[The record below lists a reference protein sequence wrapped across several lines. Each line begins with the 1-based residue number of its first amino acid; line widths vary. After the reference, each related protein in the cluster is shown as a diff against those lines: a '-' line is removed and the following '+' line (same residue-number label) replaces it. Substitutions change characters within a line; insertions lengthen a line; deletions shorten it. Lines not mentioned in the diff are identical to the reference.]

1 MSADKSTLLKT
12 FNTQFFALLDDIL
25 RIFPDNLDIAAG
37 RKSFETI
44 KRANPTI
51 IIKVWLTHVYTTYR
65 QSIND
70 GDIEYFINKD
80 YGSDLNSVSNV
91 QDVMKMI
98 DTIREPIRSM
108 DDVNK
113 GHTIKYIQ
121 VLSKL
126 SELYS
131 KA

>member
-25 RIFPDNLDIAAG
+25 LIFPDNLDIAAG

-51 IIKVWLTHVYTTYR
+51 IIKVWMTHVYTPYR

-80 YGSDLNSVSNV
+80 CGSDLNSMSNV
-91 QDVMKMI
+91 QDVMKVI

>member
-1 MSADKSTLLKT
+1 MADKSTLLRT
-12 FNTQFFALLDDIL
+12 FNTQFFALFDDIML
-25 RIFPDNLDIAAG
+25 VFPDNIEIATG

-51 IIKVWLTHVYTTYR
+51 LIKVWLTHVYTPYR
-65 QSIND
+65 ESINN
-70 GDIEYFINKD
+70 GDVDYFVNKD
-80 YGSDLNSVSNV
+80 YGADLTQISNV
-91 QDVMKMI
+91 QEVMRMI

>member
-25 RIFPDNLDIAAG
+25 RIFPENVDIAAG

-51 IIKVWLTHVYTTYR
+51 ITKVWLTHVYTPYR

-131 KA
+131 NA

>member
-25 RIFPDNLDIAAG
+25 LIFPDNLDIAAG

-51 IIKVWLTHVYTTYR
+51 IIKVWMTHVYTPYR
-65 QSIND
+65 QSIDD

-80 YGSDLNSVSNV
+80 YGSDLNSMSNV
-91 QDVMKMI
+91 QDVMKVI

-121 VLSKL
+121 ILSKL
-126 SELYS
+126 SEMYS
-131 KA
+131 KV

>member
-1 MSADKSTLLKT
+1 MSSDKSTLLKT
-12 FNTQFFALLDDIL
+12 FNTQFFALLDDML
-25 RIFPDNLDIAAG
+25 LIFPDNIDIATG

-51 IIKVWLTHVYTTYR
+51 LIKIWLTHVYTPYHE
-65 QSIND
+65 SINN

-80 YGSDLNSVSNV
+80 YGSDLNHISNV
-91 QDVMKMI
+91 LEIIKVI

-131 KA
+131 NA

>member
-25 RIFPDNLDIAAG
+25 LIFPDNLDIAAG

-51 IIKVWLTHVYTTYR
+51 IIKVWMTHVYTPYR

-91 QDVMKMI
+91 QDVMKVI

>member
-44 KRANPTI
+44 KRANPTV
-51 IIKVWLTHVYTTYR
+51 IIKVWLTHVYTPYR

-91 QDVMKMI
+91 QDVMKVI

>member
-1 MSADKSTLLKT
+1 ML
-12 FNTQFFALLDDIL
+12 
-25 RIFPDNLDIAAG
+25 IFPDNIDIATG
-37 RKSFETI
+37 RKSFEAI

-51 IIKVWLTHVYTTYR
+51 LIKVWLTHVYTPYR
-65 QSIND
+65 DSINN
-70 GDIEYFINKD
+70 GDVEYFINKD
-80 YGSDLNSVSNV
+80 YGADLTQISNV
-91 QDVMKMI
+91 QEVMRMI

>member
-1 MSADKSTLLKT
+1 MSEKNNSFPIFFPQDLLQEKKPT
-12 FNTQFFALLDDIL
+12 KQNTNIVL
-25 RIFPDNLDIAAG
+25 N
-37 RKSFETI
+37 K
-44 KRANPTI
+44 N
-51 IIKVWLTHVYTTYR
+51 
-65 QSIND
+65 INVSND
-70 GDIEYFINKD
+70 SKYFINKD

-91 QDVMKMI
+91 QDVMKVI

>member
-51 IIKVWLTHVYTTYR
+51 IIKVWLTHVYTPYR

>member
-1 MSADKSTLLKT
+1 MSAGKSTLLKT

-25 RIFPDNLDIAAG
+25 LIFPDNLDIAAG

-51 IIKVWLTHVYTTYR
+51 IIKVWMTHVYTPYR
-65 QSIND
+65 QSIDD

-91 QDVMKMI
+91 QDVMKVI

>member
-25 RIFPDNLDIAAG
+25 RIFPDNVEIAAG

-51 IIKVWLTHVYTTYR
+51 IIKVWLTHVYTPYL

-80 YGSDLNSVSNV
+80 YGSDLNSMSNV

>member
-25 RIFPDNLDIAAG
+25 RIFPDNVDIAAG

-51 IIKVWLTHVYTTYR
+51 ITKVWLTHVYTPYR

-91 QDVMKMI
+91 QDVIKVI

>member
-25 RIFPDNLDIAAG
+25 RIFPDNVDIAAG

-44 KRANPTI
+44 KRANPTV
-51 IIKVWLTHVYTTYR
+51 IIKVWLTHVYTPYR

-91 QDVMKMI
+91 QDVMKVI

>member
-25 RIFPDNLDIAAG
+25 LIFPDNLDIAAG

-51 IIKVWLTHVYTTYR
+51 IIKVWMTHVYTPYR
-65 QSIND
+65 QSIDD

-80 YGSDLNSVSNV
+80 YGSDLNSISNV
-91 QDVMKMI
+91 QDVMKVI

-121 VLSKL
+121 ILSKL
-126 SELYS
+126 SEMYS
-131 KA
+131 KV

>member
-51 IIKVWLTHVYTTYR
+51 IIKVWLTHVYTPYR

-91 QDVMKMI
+91 QAVMKVI

>member
-1 MSADKSTLLKT
+1 MSAYKSTLLKT

-25 RIFPDNLDIAAG
+25 LIFPDNLDIAAG

-51 IIKVWLTHVYTTYR
+51 IIKVWMTHVYTPYR

-80 YGSDLNSVSNV
+80 YGSDLNSMSNV
-91 QDVMKMI
+91 QDVMKVI

>member
-25 RIFPDNLDIAAG
+25 RIFPDNVDIAAG

-51 IIKVWLTHVYTTYR
+51 ITKVWLTHVYTPYR

-91 QDVMKMI
+91 QDVMKVI

>member
-51 IIKVWLTHVYTTYR
+51 IIKVWLTHVYTPYR

-91 QDVMKMI
+91 QDVMKVI

>member
-25 RIFPDNLDIAAG
+25 RIFPDNVDIAAG

-51 IIKVWLTHVYTTYR
+51 IIKVWLTHVYTPYR

>member
-25 RIFPDNLDIAAG
+25 RIFPDNVDIAAG

-51 IIKVWLTHVYTTYR
+51 ITKVWLTHVYTPYR

>member
-25 RIFPDNLDIAAG
+25 LIFPDNVDIATG

-51 IIKVWLTHVYTTYR
+51 IIKIWMSHVYTPYR
-65 QSIND
+65 QSIDD

-80 YGSDLNSVSNV
+80 YGSDLSNIPNV
-91 QDVMKMI
+91 QDVMKVI

-126 SELYS
+126 SEMYS
-131 KA
+131 NA

>member
-25 RIFPDNLDIAAG
+25 LIFPDNLDIAAG

-51 IIKVWLTHVYTTYR
+51 IIKVWMTHVYTPYR

-80 YGSDLNSVSNV
+80 YGSDLNSMSNV
-91 QDVMKMI
+91 QDVMKVI